1 MRKGETVVISQNRV
15 RHGGWVLLLLA
26 GSALVA
32 ASCGEVSRTGRSPAF
47 LVIDALTATA
57 GQSGGYGQTLQSDVL
72 TCGSPFED
80 LGQAQVRV
88 LLRDEGAPGAPT
100 GFSNLNWLKIDRYR
114 VVFRR
119 ADGRNRP
126 GVDVPYPFDGALS
139 ATITNTPTTVGFTM
153 VRVQAK
159 IEPPLSALLS
169 GGGAIAISTIAEVTF
184 YGEDLAGN
192 GFVTSGSM
200 SINFADWGDP
210 SCSGS

>member
-1 MRKGETVVISQNRV
+1 MTHMRSHRV
-15 RHGGWVLLLLA
+15 TALLLLT
-26 GSALVA
+26 GTALA
-32 ASCGEVSRTGRSPAF
+32 SISCGEVSRTGRSPAF

-57 GQSGGYGQTLQSDVL
+57 GQSGEYGHTLGSDVL
-72 TCGSPFED
+72 TCGGVFED
-80 LGQAQVRV
+80 GGQAEVRV
-88 LLRDEGAPGAPT
+88 LLRDEGSPGAPT

-139 ATITNTPTTVGFTM
+139 ATITNTPTTIGFTM
-153 VRVQAK
+153 VRLQAK
-159 IEPPLSALLS
+159 IEPPLVALS
-169 GGGAIAISTIAEVTF
+169 SGGAIAISTIAEVTF

-192 GFVTSGSM
+192 GFATSGSM
-200 SINFADWGDP
+200 SVDFADWADP